1 LSLVPAVRRPILKAD
16 RSRTA
21 VLGLIWLAFPLSM
34 FPYAEQHVSS
44 ALAGMLN
51 GAVPL
56 FVAAGPAVWRAA
68 AAGRLVGLAVGFL
81 GTILIALPGLTAS
94 GSADGQAIGVLL
106 ILAALVS
113 YGFAYSLSGPLQQ
126 RNGAL
131 PVIWRALGVAVV
143 LTAPLG
149 VPAVLAGRWSF
160 WPVASLVALGAG
172 GTGVAYVLTAVAAG
186 RLGDRRVGEQL
197 PHPVVALALGVGLRH
212 EQVSRIPTPLPSAS
226 SGAWLIRRARPW
238 ISRARRN
245 LLFLSALSV
254 ISRSARAA
262 RHAGIALATPD
273 TVSSSAGHAGVG
285 RRIEPRHA
293 EQQRDDRPAGRRR
306 RSGRP
311 SSPLSVSPDA
321 RLACGCRA

>member
-1 LSLVPAVRRPILKAD
+1 MKTD

-56 FVAAGPAVWRAA
+56 FVAAVASGLARRLPPRAV
-68 AAGRLVGLAVGFL
+68 LMGLAVGFL

-94 GSADGQAIGVLL
+94 GSAGGQAIGVLL

-149 VPAVLAGRWSF
+149 VPAVLAGHWSL

-186 RLGDRRVGEQL
+186 RLGATVASVNNFFI
-197 PHPVVALALGVGLRH
+197 PVVALALGVGLRH
-212 EQVSRIPTPLPSAS
+212 EQVSWISIAGAAVCL
-226 SGAWLIRRARPW
+226 SGAWLIRRARLLDQT
-238 ISRARRN
+238 RAT
-245 LLFLSALSV
+245 
-254 ISRSARAA
+254 AA
-262 RHAGIALATPD
+262 T
-273 TVSSSAGHAGVG
+273 
-285 RRIEPRHA
+285 
-293 EQQRDDRPAGRRR
+293 
-306 RSGRP
+306 
-311 SSPLSVSPDA
+311 
-321 RLACGCRA
+321 